1 MIVQSR
7 KVWVLNTWLQAQ
19 VEFSEETGKMTAVR
33 PYGERPADEDFGD
46 LRILPGFIDVHT
58 HGAGGFDTN
67 DADEEGLRNWA
78 ESLVK
83 EGVTGFLPTTI
94 TQSEEVLT
102 AALRNVAEVVN
113 GEKGYKGARILGI
126 HFEGPY
132 LDSKFKGAQPEQF
145 CVKPDIPQFER
156 YWEASRGLIRIATVA
171 CEHDEEFALTRWMT
185 EHGIAVSL
193 GHSSASYEQA
203 ALAFANGARS
213 VTHVFN
219 GMAPFHH
226 RSPGIVGAAMRF
238 RNVYGEVICDG
249 NHSAWPALN
258 DYFAAKGPDYGVM
271 ITDSLRVKGLP
282 AGTQVRFG
290 GNLIELC
297 PDGCA
302 RLVIEDAGTATMA
315 PGGRENAGA
324 EPKMPGS
331 GENAGTKAKEPVG
344 GENAGTKAKEP
355 GSGENAGKAR
365 LGNIAGSTLKVN
377 EGLRNL
383 VEKAEVPWQT
393 AINACTINPAR
404 LLGMDHVR
412 GSIQT
417 GKEADLAV
425 LRDDYSVESVYV
437 SGMKQF

>member
-19 VEFSEETGKMTAVR
+19 VEFSEETGKITAVR
-33 PYGERPADEDFGD
+33 PYRERPADEDFGD

-102 AALRNVAEVVN
+102 AALRNVAEVAL

-132 LDSKFKGAQPEQF
+132 LDRVFKGAQPEQF

-156 YWEASRGLIRIATVA
+156 YWEASRELIRIATVA
-171 CEHDEEFALTRWMT
+171 CEHDEEFALTKWMT

-226 RSPGIVGAAMRF
+226 RNPGIVGAAMRF

-302 RLVIEDAGTATMA
+302 RLVIEDAGT
-315 PGGRENAGA
+315 
-324 EPKMPGS
+324 
-331 GENAGTKAKEPVG
+331 KAKEPVG
-344 GENAGTKAKEP
+344 
-355 GSGENAGKAR
+355 GENAGKAR